1 MQSTPQHGLASSN
14 LYAVN
19 EQEDTRSSAHRTHSP
34 IRFLFRCYRDC
45 CRVLGSL

>member
-19 EQEDTRSSAHRTHSP
+19 EQENTRPSTHRAHSP
-34 IRFLFRCYRDC
+34 IRFLFRRYRDC
-45 CRVLGSL
+45 RRVLGSL